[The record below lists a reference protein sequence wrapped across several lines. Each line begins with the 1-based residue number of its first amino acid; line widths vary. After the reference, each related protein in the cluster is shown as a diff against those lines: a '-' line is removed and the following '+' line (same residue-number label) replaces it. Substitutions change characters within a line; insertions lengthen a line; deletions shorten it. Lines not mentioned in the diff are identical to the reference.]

1 MRLAESPEPCDDTLG
16 GEEGWRPGGRQEV
29 AECLIGWEEALGD
42 EVVDEGAIDEGLVRL
57 TEAEACGIELDRLA
71 VLRTLLNPHPGRSV
85 GSRWQWR
92 TQELELGQSW
102 QKKIKIKVQSN
113 IL

>member
-1 MRLAESPEPCDDTLG
+1 
-16 GEEGWRPGGRQEV
+16 
-29 AECLIGWEEALGD
+29 LGD
-42 EVVDEGAIDEGLVRL
+42 EVVDEGAIDEDLVRL

-92 TQELELGQSW
+92 T
-102 QKKIKIKVQSN
+102 
-113 IL
+113 